1 MKDLNKIQEFFS
13 KPLEENIVKAFDLQ
27 KGLNGMGYDV
37 KVKYLDDFGKD
48 VYEIY
53 LNKPV
58 DSDKIFFDA
67 KKLGFP
73 NVRIFDNMNEIDL
86 NDLVLMKMRAAK
98 DAVRGD
104 SPASQG
110 KRAAIGDDISRV
122 SAEKIKFLKKERAQ
136 LMRDMEQE
144 AEPEGG
150 PIANKYGSKLNRID
164 KAIAKLSGR
173 KEMTYDQ
180 AIAENKLLKQAKLS
194 SAEYQKVKKL
204 KDFNPNDYEWNPS
217 ESLYV
222 KEKKSK
228 FKKHGEMSG
237 FDMRG
242 IDEASEASKF
252 KKGDKITYY
261 GNKGVVNSAKYNP
274 FAKDWDYTISYI
286 EDGTRKGESG
296 VRDKEL
302 KSSPINEAKFTDY
315 SNNELAA
322 YAKELSK
329 QRADAASKG
338 QSDLVSGI
346 NKEIEAA
353 ARELKKRSQ
362 KLKDLSRT
370 ELNEANVPSNI
381 AEFAKRKGVSSL
393 VKIVAGWAEKVGKR
407 IVGGTAIGK
416 NYDTLI
422 LDMTYQGSEI
432 RINTEYETIE
442 LYDEPVRT
450 FAQFKRVYE
459 ENQEENLDE
468 AITDPRI
475 DNPKFGPAPKQFT
488 SLRAKLGDESFLDKI
503 QMINVNVLRDLLDEL
518 DSYNLEEGNYNPDQE
533 QLDDED
539 EIFMPVDD
547 EGRPLGEVE
556 IGDKVKINKEYG
568 GGKGKVTD
576 KIGSFIVVNG
586 ESYHESDVEES
597 GMNEE
602 EGYSKFLKDDPE
614 FPGGKTKGLTPDVMN
629 KILMRVVQDI
639 EESRPG
645 LWDNIRA
652 KRERGEKPSRKGSK
666 AYKTAVKAGKEIN
679 KAKD

>member
-338 QSDLVSGI
+338 Q
-346 NKEIEAA
+346 
-353 ARELKKRSQ
+353 RSIK
-362 KLKDLSRT
+362 KLKL
-370 ELNEANVPSNI
+370 L
-381 AEFAKRKGVSSL
+381 L
-393 VKIVAGWAEKVGKR
+393 V
-407 IVGGTAIGK
+407 
-416 NYDTLI
+416 
-422 LDMTYQGSEI
+422 
-432 RINTEYETIE
+432 
-442 LYDEPVRT
+442 
-450 FAQFKRVYE
+450 
-459 ENQEENLDE
+459 NL
-468 AITDPRI
+468 
-475 DNPKFGPAPKQFT
+475 K
-488 SLRAKLGDESFLDKI
+488 
-503 QMINVNVLRDLLDEL
+503 NVLK
-518 DSYNLEEGNYNPDQE
+518 NL
-533 QLDDED
+533 
-539 EIFMPVDD
+539 
-547 EGRPLGEVE
+547 
-556 IGDKVKINKEYG
+556 KIYLVLN
-568 GGKGKVTD
+568 
-576 KIGSFIVVNG
+576 
-586 ESYHESDVEES
+586 
-597 GMNEE
+597 
-602 EGYSKFLKDDPE
+602 
-614 FPGGKTKGLTPDVMN
+614 
-629 KILMRVVQDI
+629 
-639 EESRPG
+639 
-645 LWDNIRA
+645 
-652 KRERGEKPSRKGSK
+652 
-666 AYKTAVKAGKEIN
+666 
-679 KAKD
+679 

>member
-1 MKDLNKIQEFFS
+1 MEDLNKIQEFFS
-13 KPLEENIVKAFDLQ
+13 KPLEEMD
-27 KGLNGMGYDV
+27 
-37 KVKYLDDFGKD
+37 
-48 VYEIY
+48 
-53 LNKPV
+53 
-58 DSDKIFFDA
+58 
-67 KKLGFP
+67 
-73 NVRIFDNMNEIDL
+73 MNDP
-86 NDLVLMKMRAAK
+86 VLMKMRAAK
-98 DAVRGD
+98 MK
-104 SPASQG
+104 SSQPTPE
-110 KRAAIGDDISRV
+110 KTTNPNYPSNKN
-122 SAEKIKFLKKERAQ
+122 SAKLAFLKKERAQ

-150 PIANKYGSKLNRID
+150 PIADEYGSKLNRID

-204 KDFNPNDYEWNPS
+204 KDFNPNDYEWDPS

-261 GNKGVVNSAKYNP
+261 GNKGVVNSAKYNT

-302 KSSPINEAKFTDY
+302 KSSPI
-315 SNNELAA
+315 
-322 YAKELSK
+322 
-329 QRADAASKG
+329 
-338 QSDLVSGI
+338 
-346 NKEIEAA
+346 
-353 ARELKKRSQ
+353 
-362 KLKDLSRT
+362 
-370 ELNEANVPSNI
+370 LNEANVPSNI
-381 AEFAKRKGVSSL
+381 AEFAKRKGVLSL

-468 AITDPRI
+468 AITDLRI

-488 SLRAKLGDESFLDKI
+488 SLRAKLGDESLLDKI

-639 EESRPG
+639 DESRPG

-652 KRERGEKPSRKGSK
+652 KQERGEKPSRKGSK

-679 KAKD
+679 KAKN